1 MRSSRRNLALLLPAL
16 AAVTACADM
25 ADPSATAAAS
35 GARECFRPAQVNGF
49 NPEGEDVVYL
59 RIGARDIYRAEILA
73 VCPDID
79 WSNRIG
85 IRARG
90 GGSWICQ
97 GLDAE
102 LIVPGP
108 DRVDRC
114 PITDIRK
121 LSPDE
126 VLAYHAR
133 R

>member
-1 MRSSRRNLALLLPAL
+1 MRAARSYLALSLPAL
-16 AAVTACADM
+16 AAVAACADM
-25 ADPSATAAAS
+25 ADPSTTAAAS

-49 NPEGEDVVYL
+49 NPEGDDVVYL
-59 RIGARDIYRAEILA
+59 RLGARDIYRAEILG
-73 VCPDID
+73 VCRDID

-85 IRARG
+85 IRARS

-126 VLAYHAR
+126 VQAYHAR